1 MNTILRSW
9 RTGRHRAEERC
20 NTIMKFGYVAFL
32 GDNFSLTCAEAIDRM
47 KYDIF
52 AVVDEKKE
60 WKINGLSA
68 TKEDKCF

>member
-1 MNTILRSW
+1 
-9 RTGRHRAEERC
+9 
-20 NTIMKFGYVAFL
+20 MKFGYVAFL